1 MVEALFYGINSDKP
15 PFLTGAGF
23 TTVGMDPLWIP
34 LGFPFLSPSLAQE
47 EMPIM
52 PADHRSHLFP
62 KRARHFVR
70 GVDDYAQLLGLMK
83 ACKKNM
89 K

>member
-1 MVEALFYGINSDKP
+1 MDSIGI
-15 PFLTGAGF
+15 PFLS
-23 TTVGMDPLWIP
+23 
-34 LGFPFLSPSLAQE
+34 SPSLAQE

-70 GVDDYAQLLGLMK
+70 GVDDYAQLLGLK
-83 ACKKNM
+83 ACKKNVKYDVKYGKVM
-89 K
+89 ESDGK